1 MRSPVGRNVQGL
13 DRVFGSA
20 VNQHRPARELRH
32 LADHG
37 ARAGGMKSAATAISV
52 WPSESDMAG
61 QNYIEPMTGFADFEQ
76 RLPGAVAANLAESAH
91 PL

>member
-1 MRSPVGRNVQGL
+1 M
-13 DRVFGSA
+13 
-20 VNQHRPARELRH
+20 
-32 LADHG
+32 
-37 ARAGGMKSAATAISV
+37 AATAISV

-61 QNYIEPMTGFADFEQ
+61 QNHIEPMAGFADFEQ